1 MRRRRCKQCGKLFM
15 PVGKEVICSVK
26 CRQERMKER
35 AERRKAAYKKP
46 ELKVGSIAWVNAKA
60 REAEKIL
67 KLAEKLKDYEDA
79 EENGLLL
86 RLPCKVGDIVWEVNA
101 ERKRI
106 SKFVIE
112 SITIYP
118 CNVIQFNWTLL
129 EGIYKNIVGFS
140 KAELGKTVF
149 LTKEE
154 AEAKLK
160 EEDAQLKKLK

>member
-1 MRRRRCKQCGKLFM
+1 M
-15 PVGKEVICSVK
+15 
-26 CRQERMKER
+26 ERLTQTSDR
-35 AERRKAAYKKP
+35 GGVAFTFDLYINCLP
-46 ELKVGSIAWVNAKA
+46 S
-60 REAEKIL
+60 EAEKIL

-101 ERKRI
+101 ERKII

-129 EGIYKNIVGFS
+129 EGIYKNVVGFS

-154 AEAKLK
+154 AEDKLK
-160 EEDAQLKKLK
+160 EMEGRANGNF